1 MYVKIPNT
9 LLDTGYLYPLMRQTL
24 DMYHNGEDLTKSP
37 VAEWGRQTVTAGH
50 WWYGVKPADMEPGIA
65 ARLKAIVGLYEGI
78 KKHGYIGSDITIKF
92 NEDGRCIVHDGYHR
106 LCIMRY
112 LNMQV
117 KVRCRIKQDFPLLE
131 TLRELNKGENLY
143 QPTGDPRT
151 HGWRIWRTDSQAR
164 FNMMA
169 PYLTGSTVL
178 DGGCET
184 GYFCRKTA
192 AHGYEVTGVDY
203 QPKRLAVARYLA
215 LMHGLKCTFIDGAW
229 HEAVKNETFDNVL
242 LLSVLHHQAIKEGA
256 GKTLKT
262 LSCLAGRC
270 KRLFVEFP
278 LESEGV
284 TWLNGGHRWS
294 YNHQELAMYL
304 EAVSGMK
311 VKVILETASI
321 NRPIIVLEA
330 AA

>member
-37 VAEWGRQTVTAGH
+37 VAEWGRQTVTAGK
-50 WWYGVKPADMEPGIA
+50 WWYGVKPDNLEAGVAE
-65 ARLKAIVGLYEGI
+65 RLKAIVGLYEGI
-78 KKHGYIGSDITIKF
+78 KKYGYIGSDVTIKF
-92 NEDGRCIVHDGYHR
+92 NDDGRCVVHDGYHR

-112 LNMQV
+112 LNINA
-117 KVRCRIKQDFPLLE
+117 KVNCNIKHDYPLLE

-151 HGWRIWRTDSQAR
+151 HGWRIWRTDSQTR
-164 FNMMA
+164 FTMISS
-169 PYLTGSTVL
+169 YLTGTTVL

-184 GYFCRKTA
+184 GYFCRKA
-192 AHGYEVTGVDY
+192 ADQGYTVTGVDY
-203 QPKRLAVARYLA
+203 QPKRLAAARYLA
-215 LMHGLKCTFIDGAW
+215 LMHGVKCTFIDGAW
-229 HEAVKNETFDNVL
+229 HEVVKNGTFDNVL
-242 LLSVLHHQAIKEGA
+242 LLSVLHHQASKEGA

-284 TWLNGGHRWS
+284 SWLNGGHRWS
-294 YNHQELAMYL
+294 YSHQELAMFL
-304 EAVSGMK
+304 EAVTGMK
-311 VKVILETASI
+311 VKVILETASM

-330 AA
+330 A